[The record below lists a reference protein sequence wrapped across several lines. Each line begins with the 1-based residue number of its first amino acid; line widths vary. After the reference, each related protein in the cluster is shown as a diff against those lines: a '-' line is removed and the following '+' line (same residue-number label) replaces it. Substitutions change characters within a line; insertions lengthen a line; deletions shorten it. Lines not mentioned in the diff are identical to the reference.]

1 MTEATRSSGAATR
14 RALVVGGG
22 VAGLVVARDL
32 ASAGVDVVLVE
43 ASDRLGGEVG
53 RHVVGG
59 LPLDAGAE
67 SFATRG
73 GTVRAYLDE
82 LGLGD
87 DVVLP
92 DPRGAWVQ
100 HGSGQA
106 FPLPRTGL
114 LGIPGD
120 LAADDVVA
128 VVGAA
133 GTAEAA
139 RLDAAPGDVGADETS
154 VGGLVRVRMGDAVLD
169 RLVTPIIGGVHSVHP
184 DALSV
189 DRVAPGLRAALRRE
203 GSLAAA
209 VLSVRALAPAGSAVA
224 GLRGGMASL
233 AEALVAEL
241 DRLGVEVRLG
251 AHVAA
256 LDGRSVTLNGD
267 AAAAGQGAAATSST
281 SGAPERLEADVVVLA
296 VGDGAGRVLTGRAAH
311 AAGLI
316 TLATLVLRDPRLDAA
331 PRGTGVLV
339 APGADGVRA
348 KALTHATAKWPWL
361 AERAAGRHV
370 LRLSYDSPAVTGATT
385 DDELRSTALAD
396 ASVLL
401 GLTLDPATVE
411 DAARVEWSAPLPQEA
426 AGASSS
432 LPDGVVRVGGAVAGR
447 GLAAVIA
454 HARRVAAELVAR

>member
-1 MTEATRSSGAATR
+1 VTEATRSSGAAGQ

-32 ASAGVDVVLVE
+32 AVAGVAVTLVE

-73 GTVRAYLDE
+73 GTVQAYLDE
-82 LGLGD
+82 LGLGG

-100 HGSGQA
+100 HGAGQA

-120 LAADDVVA
+120 LSADDVVA

-139 RLDAAPGDVGADETS
+139 RLDTAAGDVGADETS
-154 VGGLVRVRMGDAVLD
+154 VGGLVRARMGDAVLD

-184 DALSV
+184 DLLSV

-241 DRLGVEVRLG
+241 ERLGVEVRLG
-251 AHVAA
+251 AHVAV
-256 LDGRSVTLNGD
+256 LDARSVTLTG
-267 AAAAGQGAAATSST
+267 
-281 SGAPERLEADVVVLA
+281 SGATPERLEADVVVLA
-296 VGDGAGRVLTGRAAH
+296 VGDGAGRVLGGSPAH

-316 TLATLVLRDPRLDAA
+316 TLATLVLRDDRLDAA

-361 AERAAGRHV
+361 AERADGRHV
-370 LRLSYDSPAVTGATT
+370 LRLSYDSPVVTAATT

-401 GLTLDPATVE
+401 GLSLDPATVE

>member
-1 MTEATRSSGAATR
+1 VTEATRSSGAAGQ
-14 RALVVGGG
+14 RALVVGD
-22 VAGLVVARDL
+22 A
-32 ASAGVDVVLVE
+32 
-43 ASDRLGGEVG
+43 VG

-73 GTVRAYLDE
+73 GTVQAYLDE
-82 LGLGD
+82 LGLGG

-100 HGSGQA
+100 HGAGQA

-120 LAADDVVA
+120 LSADDVVA

-139 RLDAAPGDVGADETS
+139 RLDTAAGDVGADETS
-154 VGGLVRVRMGDAVLD
+154 VGGLVRARMGDAVLD
-169 RLVTPIIGGVHSVHP
+169 RHGV
-184 DALSV
+184 DTDLLSV

-241 DRLGVEVRLG
+241 ERLGVEVRLG
-251 AHVAA
+251 AHVAV
-256 LDGRSVTLNGD
+256 LDARSVTLTG
-267 AAAAGQGAAATSST
+267 
-281 SGAPERLEADVVVLA
+281 SGATPERLEADVVVLA
-296 VGDGAGRVLTGRAAH
+296 VGDGAGRVLGGSPAH

-316 TLATLVLRDPRLDAA
+316 TLATLVLRDDRLDAA

-361 AERAAGRHV
+361 AERADGRHV
-370 LRLSYDSPAVTGATT
+370 LRLSYDSPVVTAATT

-401 GLTLDPATVE
+401 GLSLDPATVE

>member
-1 MTEATRSSGAATR
+1 MTEATRSSGAAAQ

-32 ASAGVDVVLVE
+32 AAAGVAVTLVE
-43 ASDRLGGEVG
+43 ASHRLGGEVG

-73 GTVRAYLDE
+73 GTVQAYLDE
-82 LGLGD
+82 LGLGG

-100 HGSGQA
+100 HGAGQA

-120 LAADDVVA
+120 LTADDVVA
-128 VVGAA
+128 VVGKAD
-133 GTAEAA
+133 TAEAA
-139 RLDAAPGDVGADETS
+139 RLDAAAGDVGADETS

-184 DALSV
+184 DLLSV

-233 AEALVAEL
+233 AEALVTEL

-251 AHVAA
+251 AHVAV
-256 LDGRSVTLNGD
+256 LDARSVTLTGSD
-267 AAAAGQGAAATSST
+267 DVAHDEHGAT
-281 SGAPERLEADVVVLA
+281 PERLEADVIVLA
-296 VGDGAGRVLTGRAAH
+296 VGDGAGRVLGGRPAH

-316 TLATLVLRDPRLDAA
+316 TLATLVLRDDRLDAA

-361 AERAAGRHV
+361 ADRADGRHV
-370 LRLSYDSPAVTGATT
+370 LRLSYDSPVVTAATT

-401 GLTLDPATVE
+401 GLSLDPATIE

-454 HARRVAAELVAR
+454 HARRVAADLVAR

>member
-1 MTEATRSSGAATR
+1 MTEATRSSGAAAQ

-32 ASAGVDVVLVE
+32 AAAGVAVTLVE

-73 GTVRAYLDE
+73 GTVQAYLDE
-82 LGLGD
+82 LGLGG

-100 HGSGQA
+100 HGAGQA

-120 LAADDVVA
+120 LTADDVVA

-184 DALSV
+184 DLLSV

-251 AHVAA
+251 AHVAV
-256 LDGRSVTLNGD
+256 LDARSVTLTGGD
-267 AAAAGQGAAATSST
+267 HVGHDEHGAT
-281 SGAPERLEADVVVLA
+281 PERLEADVVVLA
-296 VGDGAGRVLTGRAAH
+296 VGDGAGRVLGGRPAH

-316 TLATLVLRDPRLDAA
+316 TLATLVLRDDRLDAA

-361 AERAAGRHV
+361 AERADGRHV
-370 LRLSYDSPAVTGATT
+370 LRLSYDSPVVTAATT

-401 GLTLDPATVE
+401 GLSLDPATVE

-454 HARRVAAELVAR
+454 HARRVAADLVAR

>member
-1 MTEATRSSGAATR
+1 VTADLAA
-14 RALVVGGG
+14 AG
-22 VAGLVVARDL
+22 VAVT
-32 ASAGVDVVLVE
+32 LVE

-73 GTVRAYLDE
+73 GTVQAYLDE
-82 LGLGD
+82 LGLGG

-100 HGSGQA
+100 HGAGQA

-120 LAADDVVA
+120 LTADDVVA

-139 RLDAAPGDVGADETS
+139 RLDAAAGDVGADETS

-184 DALSV
+184 DLLSV

-203 GSLAAA
+203 GSLAGA

-241 DRLGVEVRLG
+241 GRLGVEVRLG
-251 AHVAA
+251 AHVAV
-256 LDGRSVTLNGD
+256 LDARSVTLTRS
-267 AAAAGQGAAATSST
+267 ATAT
-281 SGAPERLEADVVVLA
+281 GSGTLTGSARGTGSDDVAHDEHGTAPERLEADVVVLA
-296 VGDGAGRVLTGRAAH
+296 VGDGAGRVLGGRPAH

-316 TLATLVLRDPRLDAA
+316 TLATLVLRDDRLDAA

-361 AERAAGRHV
+361 AERAGGRHV
-370 LRLSYDSPAVTGATT
+370 LRLSYDSPVVTAATS

-401 GLTLDPATVE
+401 GLPLDPATVE

-454 HARRVAAELVAR
+454 HARRTAADLVAR

>member
-1 MTEATRSSGAATR
+1 VTEATRSSGAATE

-32 ASAGVDVVLVE
+32 AAAGVAVTLVE
-43 ASDRLGGEVG
+43 SSDRLGGEVG

-120 LAADDVVA
+120 LAAADVVA
-128 VVGAA
+128 VVGEA

-139 RLDAAPGDVGADETS
+139 RLDAMPGDVGADETS

-184 DALSV
+184 DALAV
-189 DRVAPGLRAALRRE
+189 DRVAPGLSAALRRE

-209 VLSVRALAPAGSAVA
+209 VLSVRALATAGSAVA

-233 AEALVAEL
+233 AEALVVEL
-241 DRLGVEVRLG
+241 DRLGVTVRLG
-251 AHVAA
+251 APVAA
-256 LDGRSVTLNGD
+256 LDGRSVTLSGGD
-267 AAAAGQGAAATSST
+267 
-281 SGAPERLEADVVVLA
+281 GAPERLEADVVVLA
-296 VGDGAGRVLTGRAAH
+296 VGDGAGRVLGGRPAH

-316 TLATLVLRDPRLDAA
+316 TLATLVLRDDRLDVA

-361 AERAAGRHV
+361 AERAGGLHV
-370 LRLSYDSPAVTGATT
+370 LRLSYDSPVVTAATP
-385 DDELRSTALAD
+385 DDELRDTAVAD

-401 GLTLDPATVE
+401 GVALDPATIV
-411 DAARVEWSAPLPQEA
+411 DTARVEWSAPLPQEA

-432 LPDGVVRVGGAVAGR
+432 LPEGVVRVGGAVAGR

-454 HARRVAAELVAR
+454 HARRVAAELVPH

>member
-1 MTEATRSSGAATR
+1 
-14 RALVVGGG
+14 
-22 VAGLVVARDL
+22 
-32 ASAGVDVVLVE
+32 
-43 ASDRLGGEVG
+43 
-53 RHVVGG
+53 
-59 LPLDAGAE
+59 
-67 SFATRG
+67 
-73 GTVRAYLDE
+73 
-82 LGLGD
+82 
-87 DVVLP
+87 
-92 DPRGAWVQ
+92 
-100 HGSGQA
+100 
-106 FPLPRTGL
+106 
-114 LGIPGD
+114 
-120 LAADDVVA
+120 
-128 VVGAA
+128 
-133 GTAEAA
+133 
-139 RLDAAPGDVGADETS
+139 
-154 VGGLVRVRMGDAVLD
+154 
-169 RLVTPIIGGVHSVHP
+169 VHP
-184 DALSV
+184 DLLAV

-224 GLRGGMASL
+224 GVRGGMASL

-256 LDGRSVTLNGD
+256 LDARSVTLSGP
-267 AAAAGQGAAATSST
+267 ATL
-281 SGAPERLEADVVVLA
+281 SGSLTTPERLEADVVVLA
-296 VGDGAGRVLTGRAAH
+296 VGDGAGRVLGGRPAH

-316 TLATLVLRDPRLDAA
+316 TLATLVLRDDRLDAA

-361 AERAAGRHV
+361 AERADGRHV
-370 LRLSYDSPAVTGATT
+370 LRLSYDSPVVTAATT

-401 GLTLDPATVE
+401 GIALDPATVE

-454 HARRVAAELVAR
+454 HARRVAADLTAR

>member
-32 ASAGVDVVLVE
+32 ATAGVSVVLVE

-139 RLDAAPGDVGADETS
+139 RLDEAPGDVGADETS

-256 LDGRSVTLNGD
+256 LDGRSVTLTGD
-267 AAAAGQGAAATSST
+267 AAGQGVAATSGT

-370 LRLSYDSPAVTGATT
+370 LRLSYDSPMVTGATT

>member
-1 MTEATRSSGAATR
+1 MTEATRSSGAAAQS
-14 RALVVGGG
+14 ALVVGGG

-32 ASAGVDVVLVE
+32 AAAGVAVTLVE

-73 GTVRAYLDE
+73 GTVQAYLDE
-82 LGLGD
+82 LGLGG

-100 HGSGQA
+100 HGAGQA

-120 LAADDVVA
+120 LTADDVVA

-139 RLDAAPGDVGADETS
+139 RLDAAPGEVGADETS

-184 DALSV
+184 DLLSV

-233 AEALVAEL
+233 AEALVTEL

-251 AHVAA
+251 AHVAV
-256 LDGRSVTLNGD
+256 LDARSVTLTGSPTLT
-267 AAAAGQGAAATSST
+267 GVEHST
-281 SGAPERLEADVVVLA
+281 APERLEADVVVLA
-296 VGDGAGRVLTGRAAH
+296 VGDGAGRVLGGRPAH

-316 TLATLVLRDPRLDAA
+316 TLATLVLRDERLDAA

-361 AERAAGRHV
+361 AERAGGRHV
-370 LRLSYDSPAVTGATT
+370 LRLSYDSPVVTAATT

-401 GLTLDPATVE
+401 GLPLDPATVE

-426 AGASSS
+426 AGTSST
-432 LPDGVVRVGGAVAGR
+432 LPGGVVRVGGAVAGR

-454 HARRVAAELVAR
+454 HARRVAAHLVAR